1 METRIKTELTPPPF
15 PADAPFDEHALVIDG
30 SLFRMPRP
38 DMVLNR
44 PEPVYTLESMI
55 RHSERS
61 ITIVV
66 GSVMNQSKKDRRKKY
81 KHIIPERTEEGYA
94 EFIGQVER
102 MVFNEKKGDKEDIRD
117 SIRFMKF
124 FRIGE
129 GYVIDEQEKDNPITE
144 RMQWYQKQMAYFF
157 PLVPKVFFANK
168 IGSVSALP
176 ADVMRTY
183 RQQYREMLEQAA
195 RRGAVLTDGEEEY
208 LLERIQKIT
217 NPERTGYRSK
227 ANIKDDSKLV
237 AVAYAVPANRVT
249 VYSHDNDV
257 KALVMLTRHLAP
269 ERKVDM
275 VLMKK

>member
-1 METRIKTELTPPPF
+1 MKTELTPPPF
-15 PADAPFDEHALVIDG
+15 PADAPFDEHALVIDE
-30 SLFRMPRP
+30 SLLRRSRA

-44 PEPVYTLESMI
+44 PEPVYTLESMV
-55 RHSERS
+55 RNSERS

-66 GSVMNQSKKDRRKKY
+66 GSVMNRSRKDRRKKHR
-81 KHIIPERTEEGYA
+81 HIIPERTEEGYA

-102 MVFNEKKGDKEDIRD
+102 MVFDERKGDKEDIRD

-124 FRIGE
+124 FRVGE
-129 GYVIDEQEKDNPITE
+129 GYVIDEQEKDNPITD

-157 PLVPKVFFANK
+157 PLVPKVFFADK
-168 IGSVSALP
+168 IGSAAALQ
-176 ADVMRTY
+176 ANVMRTY

-195 RRGAVLTDGEEEY
+195 QKGVVLTNEEEGY

-217 NPERTGYRSK
+217 FTGRTNYRSK
-227 ANIKDDSKLV
+227 AGIKDDSKLV
-237 AVAYAVPANRVT
+237 AAAYAVPADRVT

-257 KALVMLTRHLAP
+257 KALVILTRHLAP

-275 VLMKK
+275 ILMRR